1 MKKTK
6 QITLSALFAAL
17 GTAVLALASLTEV
30 ADLAISMFAA
40 SLLML
45 AIIEIG
51 EKQAF
56 LIYAVTSTLSL
67 ILLPN
72 KFIAAVYLV
81 FTGLYPL
88 IKRHF
93 DKLGTVL
100 SIILKIVYFN
110 SALTAAILVA
120 RFVFSITNYADWLLV
135 AYYAIANLCFW
146 LFDILIKRLTT
157 VYLIRY
163 RERFK
168 RFFK

>member
-40 SLLML
+40 ALLML
-45 AIIEIG
+45 AMIEIS

-56 LIYAVTSTLSL
+56 MIYAATSLLSL
-67 ILLPN
+67 MLLPN

-93 DKLGTVL
+93 DKLGRVL
-100 SIILKIVYFN
+100 SILLKLIYFN
-110 SALTAAILVA
+110 GALTVALVLA
-120 RFVFSITNYADWLLV
+120 RFVFLVEGYSDWLLV
-135 AYYAIANLCFW
+135 GYYVLANLCFW
-146 LFDILIKRLTT
+146 LFDILIKRLTV
-157 VYLIRY
+157 VYMTRY
-163 RERFK
+163 RDKFK
-168 RFFK
+168 KFFK